1 MEHDFYIFITLNAH
15 FFFGSFK
22 QQTAHCLHSTAGD
35 DSIAPRENEGGNVIS
50 KLKLGKILFIAHS

>member
-15 FFFGSFK
+15 FFFVSFK
-22 QQTAHCLHSTAGD
+22 QLTVCTALLVM
-35 DSIAPRENEGGNVIS
+35 IAPRMNEGGNVIS